1 MSWFKRKKLPAPELI
16 EPTISLM
23 GKSGKST
30 TPAAP
35 AHTLDDVI
43 DVTDMKDVT
52 PSVSEPS
59 FTEAPV
65 EQSIEEPVA
74 VPELSISVKA
84 VEPAETA
91 ETAEHADPVK
101 LAKDTK
107 AEASAKAPGKFAN
120 LSAKFKRKGSDAA
133 ASTPAVVEETAG
145 ADQALTDV
153 AETESQTPVK
163 TKGKKE
169 KAPKVKKEKHKFSA
183 APIRVVIGFLPEV
196 TERDALEY
204 AVGIAE
210 KHFEQVGMSY
220 FDAFK
225 YGNGFAFEAH
235 EGGTGKAY
243 LPEIIRYF
251 DAQGAFVPG
260 EDVGAVIRTATRSV
274 EVQRTRDG
282 LVAVILPERDATPTS
297 DWLEP
302 TSSMQPAINKR
313 TGFLVVGA
321 ALFTTGFIA
330 MIITSMLTRYQEYDP
345 APEPVRHRIEAG
357 MLPIQQWSRIEAV
370 PSGSFVKA
378 LRYRNGRWESPEIV
392 ALAAVA
398 PAHSSAPP
406 AASAPG
412 APGAP
417 SVPPTPAVPTSP
429 AKEGTAP

>member
-1 MSWFKRKKLPAPELI
+1 MSWFKRNKLPAPELI

-30 TPAAP
+30 TPVAP
-35 AHTLDDVI
+35 AHTMNDVM
-43 DVTDMKDVT
+43 DVTDMKEVSGSLVEPTFSDAAPT
-52 PSVSEPS
+52 MQPSD
-59 FTEAPV
+59 EA
-65 EQSIEEPVA
+65 IA
-74 VPELSISVKA
+74 APELTISVKA
-84 VEPAETA
+84 DEPANLVNPGKQEG
-91 ETAEHADPVK
+91 
-101 LAKDTK
+101 
-107 AEASAKAPGKFAN
+107 SAKAPGKFSN
-120 LSAKFKRKGSDAA
+120 LAAKFKRKGVDSKASAPAEGDVAVNADA
-133 ASTPAVVEETAG
+133 E
-145 ADQALTDV
+145 QALTAVPEPADLAP
-153 AETESQTPVK
+153 AEAPAK
-163 TKGKKE
+163 GKGKKE
-169 KAPKVKKEKHKFSA
+169 KAAKAKKEKHKFSA

-251 DAQGAFVPG
+251 DAQGAFRPG

-357 MLPIQQWSRIEAV
+357 LLPIQQWSRIEAV
-370 PSGSFVKA
+370 PAGSFVKA

-392 ALAAVA
+392 ALTAITPA
-398 PAHSSAPP
+398 PASAKAP
-406 AASAPG
+406 ASAA
-412 APGAP
+412 APA
-417 SVPPTPAVPTSP
+417 VPPTPAVPASP